1 MPFPVSKLRS
11 SQHGGFFVGL
21 ILGLLAGLA
30 LALGVALYVTK
41 VPIPF
46 INKVP
51 QRTAEQD
58 AAEAERNRNWD
69 PNTPLYG
76 KKPAGAASGAA
87 MPAPAHAPAAAASS
101 PAPGAAV
108 KPAPDARDPAAI
120 LGGGPARPGA
130 DLSTTGSTEAF
141 VYFVQAGAYARTEE
155 AEAQR
160 AKLAI
165 QGFESKITEREQ
177 AGRTM
182 YRVRVGP
189 FAQRADAEK
198 VKETLDGAGMV
209 SALVR
214 VQK

>member
-1 MPFPVSKLRS
+1 MPFFPFSRRS
-11 SQHGGFFVGL
+11 SQHGGFIVGL
-21 ILGLLAGLA
+21 IAGLLIGLA

-69 PNTPLYG
+69 PNTPLHG
-76 KKPAGAASGAA
+76 KKPAPAASGAGVTV
-87 MPAPAHAPAAAASS
+87 APAASG
-101 PAPGAAV
+101 PATGTAR
-108 KPAPDARDPAAI
+108 PAPDGRDPAAI
-120 LGGGPARPGA
+120 LGGGPARPGP
-130 DLSTTGSTEAF
+130 DLSTTGASEAF
-141 VYFVQAGAYARTEE
+141 VYFVQVGAYARTEE

-177 AGRTM
+177 SGRTM

-189 FAQRADAEK
+189 FVQRAEAEK

>member
-1 MPFPVSKLRS
+1 MPSHSKL
-11 SQHGGFFVGL
+11 SQRGGFLVGL
-21 ILGLLAGLA
+21 IVGLLVGLA

-41 VPIPF
+41 VPVPF

-58 AAEAERNRNWD
+58 AAEAEKNRNWD
-69 PNTPLYG
+69 PNAPLQG
-76 KKPAGAASGAA
+76 KGAAS
-87 MPAPAHAPAAAASS
+87 APPPPGAPAAQQPGGTAVAR
-101 PAPGAAV
+101 PTAPGAS
-108 KPAPDARDPAAI
+108 APIGA
-120 LGGGPARPGA
+120 PARPGT
-130 DLSTTGSTEAF
+130 DLSTTGSVDAF
-141 VYFVQAGAYARTEE
+141 VYFVQVGAYSRTEE

-177 AGRTM
+177 AGRLM

-189 FAQRADAEK
+189 FNQRPDAEK
-198 VKETLDGAGMV
+198 VKDTLDGAGMTT
-209 SALVR
+209 ALVR

>member
-1 MPFPVSKLRS
+1 MPLFPSPRRS
-11 SQHGGFFVGL
+11 SQHGGFIVGVIVGL
-21 ILGLLAGLA
+21 LVGLA

-69 PNTPLYG
+69 PNTPLHG
-76 KKPAGAASGAA
+76 KK
-87 MPAPAHAPAAAASS
+87 PAAAASGAGAPVA
-101 PAPGAAV
+101 PAASGPATGTAR
-108 KPAPDARDPAAI
+108 PAPDARDPAAI
-120 LGGGPARPGA
+120 LGGGGPARPGP
-130 DLSTTGSTEAF
+130 DLSTTGASEAF
-141 VYFVQAGAYARTEE
+141 VYFVQVGAYARTEE

-177 AGRTM
+177 SGRTM

-189 FAQRADAEK
+189 FVQRAEAEK

>member
-1 MPFPVSKLRS
+1 MPFFPFSRRS
-11 SQHGGFFVGL
+11 SQHGGFIVGL
-21 ILGLLAGLA
+21 IAGLLIGLA

-69 PNTPLYG
+69 PNTPLHG
-76 KKPAGAASGAA
+76 KKPAPAASGAGVA
-87 MPAPAHAPAAAASS
+87 VAPAASG
-101 PAPGAAV
+101 PATGTAR
-108 KPAPDARDPAAI
+108 PAPDGRDPAAI
-120 LGGGPARPGA
+120 LGGGPARPGP
-130 DLSTTGSTEAF
+130 DLSTTGASEAF

-177 AGRTM
+177 SGRTM

-189 FAQRADAEK
+189 FVQRAEAEK